1 MKIYDTTLA
10 RVTRFVSFSFAMTIL
25 LCAQSSLQSLGST
38 IKPEDKATVLAIAQ
52 SVSDGSYRIK
62 RKDMLDIYIDNCS
75 WTEEVDDRGMI
86 EIPFTENGVRA
97 EGKTLG
103 ELKADIITAAKKYLK
118 EPKVSIHLHQKSSE

>member
-1 MKIYDTTLA
+1 M
-10 RVTRFVSFSFAMTIL
+10 
-25 LCAQSSLQSLGST
+25 
-38 IKPEDKATVLAIAQ
+38 
-52 SVSDGSYRIK
+52 SDGSYRIK